1 MTPKPRSGKV
11 DAGNTLA
18 FDAEALKGV
27 LTWASG
33 GFVLLAG
40 IATFFGIKEGALD
53 RLVRASPGEAM
64 VVFFLVGLG
73 VVLAVLAPALDV
85 DRKGPLLLVVLAAV
99 PVVWLSLGTG
109 KTIPDLDL
117 GWLDTLLP
125 GIAFVVVVAAGVWL
139 ALDGTE
145 VRWPVAAAVLAV
157 LSVSGGL
164 FAAARVV
171 VADKLDLA
179 GATYSTDVSEAD
191 GTRTLTVSA
200 SGSDVVKP
208 IRVVIEGLRP
218 AAGGPDG
225 HAVLAE
231 ELLTP
236 DRTDSISADIALP
249 VVDVGWTEL
258 RVVTCSGEPLVGAGT
273 GEVKT
278 CRDPEVVA
286 RFPLTRRS
294 SVLGASVAADA
305 KKAVTFDVTATD
317 VPIGGRVTA
326 QVLVGTRVVTSM
338 ERGADPEGA
347 VSWTGSL
354 GVRSGVIT
362 VLGSTCPP
370 EGDCSEAAELARLEV
385 P

>member
-1 MTPKPRSGKV
+1 MTPKPRIAKV
-11 DAGNTLA
+11 DQANTLA
-18 FDAEALKGV
+18 FDGEALKGV

-53 RLVRASPGEAM
+53 RLIRASPGEAM

-73 VVLAVLAPALDV
+73 VVLAVMAPALAV
-85 DRKGPLLLVVLAAV
+85 TRKGPLWLVVVAAI

-109 KTIPDLDL
+109 DTIPDLDL
-117 GWLDTLLP
+117 GLLDTLAP
-125 GIAFVVVVAAGVWL
+125 GIAFLLVVAAGVGL
-139 ALDGTE
+139 ALDGTQ

-157 LSVSGGL
+157 LSVSSGL

-179 GATYSTDVSEAD
+179 GATFSTDVSEAD
-191 GTRTLTVSA
+191 GIRTLTVSA

-218 AAGGPDG
+218 DAGGGAG

-236 DRTDSISADIALP
+236 DRTDSIAADITLP

-258 RVVTCSGEPLVGAGT
+258 RVVTCAGEPLVGAGT

-278 CRDPEVVA
+278 CQDPEVVA
-286 RFPLTRRS
+286 RFPLTRRT
-294 SVLGASVAADA
+294 SVLGASLAADS
-305 KKAVTFDVTATD
+305 KKAVSFDLSATD

-338 ERGADPEGA
+338 ERGADAKGA
-347 VSWTGSL
+347 VTWTGSL

-362 VLGSTCPP
+362 VVGSTCPT
-370 EGDCSEAAELARLEV
+370 EASCGDAKELASLEV